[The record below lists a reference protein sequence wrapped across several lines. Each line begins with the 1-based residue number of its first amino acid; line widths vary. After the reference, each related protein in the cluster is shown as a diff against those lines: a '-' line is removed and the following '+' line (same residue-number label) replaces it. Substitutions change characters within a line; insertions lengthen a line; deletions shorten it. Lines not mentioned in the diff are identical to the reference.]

1 MNENIKNA
9 ISKFDSKNVL
19 GSVELFS
26 KQCELAWNAGNENKK
41 QNGVKNILVCGM
53 GGSALGAYI
62 LQSLNIFTAP
72 INMSHDYTIPA
83 WVGSGTLVL
92 AMSYSGGTEETL
104 SATQKAI
111 DAGAEVVVITVGG
124 ELKNI
129 AEKNNLELHLIDVSA
144 NPCGQPRFG
153 VGSMMMEILKVCI
166 DHGVCNLKKE
176 EVGNAL
182 EELTNYN
189 PHPASPEGRGGTQLE
204 KVWAEAEKLK
214 DRMPVLVYAE
224 HLTNL
229 GRFTRNQ
236 IHETAKELA
245 IFHEIPE
252 LNHHLMEGL
261 TYPDT
266 NKDKLYFVFFE
277 SNLYSAKIM
286 KRIAVTKDVLD
297 KQGIQYMS
305 IGMDGATPLSQA
317 LIGMLHAM
325 YIAYSLSL
333 IHEKDPSDIPWV
345 NYFKEQLNK

>member
-1 MNENIKNA
+1 MNENIQSA
-9 ISKFDSKNVL
+9 IKKFDSKNVL
-19 GSVELFS
+19 GSVELFP
-26 KQCELAWNAGNENKK
+26 KQCELAWNAGSENKK
-41 QNGVKNILVCGM
+41 QHEVKNILVCGM

-62 LQSLNIFTAP
+62 LQSLNIFTVP
-72 INMSHDYTIPA
+72 INMSHDYNIPA
-83 WVGSGTLVL
+83 WVGEGTLVL

-129 AEKNNLELHLIDVSA
+129 AEKNNLEIHLIDVSA

-166 DHGVCNLKKE
+166 DHNICNLKKE
-176 EVGNAL
+176 EVESAL
-182 EELTNYN
+182 TELSNYKIN
-189 PHPASPEGRGGTQLE
+189 FES
-204 KVWAEAEKLK
+204 VWAEAEKLK
-214 DRMPVLVYAE
+214 NKMPVLIFSE

-245 IFHEIPE
+245 LFHEIPE

-266 NKDKLYFVFFE
+266 NIEKLYFVFFE
-277 SNLYSAKIM
+277 SSLYSAKIM
-286 KRIAVTKDVLD
+286 KRIAVTKDVLG

-305 IGMDGATPLSQA
+305 VKMEGQTPLSQA

-345 NYFKEQLNK
+345 NYFKEQLTK

>member
-1 MNENIKNA
+1 MNENIKSA

-26 KQCELAWNAGNENKK
+26 KQCELAWNSEFNPSSHKATKDAPR
-41 QNGVKNILVCGM
+41 NILVCGM

-62 LQSLNIFTAP
+62 LQSLNIFTVP
-72 INMSHDYTIPA
+72 ITMSHDYNIPA
-83 WVGSGTLVL
+83 WVGEGTLVL

-104 SATQKAI
+104 SASQKAI
-111 DAGAEVVVITVGG
+111 ERNAEVIVITVGG

-129 AEKNNLELHLIDVSA
+129 AEKNNLEVHLIDVSA

-166 DHGVCNLKKE
+166 DHNICNLKKE
-176 EVGNAL
+176 EVVAAL
-182 EELTNYN
+182 AELSNYKIN
-189 PHPASPEGRGGTQLE
+189 FES
-204 KVWAEAEKLK
+204 VWAEAEKLK
-214 DRMPVLVYAE
+214 NKIPVLIFSE

-245 IFHEIPE
+245 LFHEIPE

-261 TYPDT
+261 TFPTT
-266 NKDKLYFVFFE
+266 NKERLYFVFFE
-277 SNLYSAKIM
+277 SNMYSAKIV
-286 KRIAVTKDVLD
+286 KRIAVTKDVLG
-297 KQGIQYMS
+297 KQGIQYMNIQMEGES
-305 IGMDGATPLSQA
+305 PLSQA
-317 LIGMLHAM
+317 LIGMLRSM
-325 YIAYSLSL
+325 YLAYTLAL

-345 NYFKEQLNK
+345 NYFKEQLTK

>member
-26 KQCELAWNAGNENKK
+26 KQCELAWGSAGENKNHK
-41 QNGVKNILVCGM
+41 DVNNILVCGM

-62 LQSLNIFTAP
+62 LQSLNIFTVP
-72 INMSHDYTIPA
+72 ITMSHDYNIPA
-83 WVGSGTLVL
+83 WVGEGTLVI

-104 SATQKAI
+104 SAAHKAI
-111 DAGAEVVVITVGG
+111 EKNAEVVVITVGG

-129 AEKNNLELHLIDVSA
+129 AEKNNLEIHLIDKGA

-166 DHGVCNLKKE
+166 DHNICNLKKE
-176 EVGNAL
+176 EVASAL
-182 EELTNYN
+182 TELSNYKIN
-189 PHPASPEGRGGTQLE
+189 FES
-204 KVWAEAEKLK
+204 VWTEAEKLK
-214 DRMPVLVYAE
+214 NKMPVLIFSE

-245 IFHEIPE
+245 LFHEIPE

-266 NKDKLYFVFFE
+266 NKEKLYFVFFE
-277 SNLYSAKIM
+277 SNMYSAKIV
-286 KRIAVTKDVLD
+286 KRIAVTKDVLG

-305 IGMDGATPLSQA
+305 IEIEGASPLSQA
-317 LIGMLHAM
+317 LIGMLHSM
-325 YIAYSLSL
+325 YLAYSLAL

-345 NYFKEQLNK
+345 NYFKEQLTK

>member
-1 MNENIKNA
+1 MQDIINEKIK
-9 ISKFDSKNVL
+9 KFDSKNVL
-19 GSVELFS
+19 GSVELFA
-26 KQCELAWNAGNENKK
+26 KQCRMAWEAGSENKN
-41 QNGVKNILVCGM
+41 NGEVKNILVCGM

-62 LQSLNIFTAP
+62 LQSLNIFSVP
-72 INMSHDYTIPA
+72 ISMSHDYTIPE
-83 WVGSGTLVL
+83 WVSGGTLVL

-111 DAGAEVVVITVGG
+111 EAGAEVVVITVGG

-129 AEKNNLELHLIDVSA
+129 AEKNNLEIHTIDKSA

-166 DHGVCNLKKE
+166 EKNVCSLKKE
-176 EVGNAL
+176 NVESAL
-182 EELTNYN
+182 AELENYKIDF
-189 PHPASPEGRGGTQLE
+189 E
-204 KVWAEAEKLK
+204 KVWADAEKLK
-214 DRMPVLVYAE
+214 DRMPVLVHAE

-236 IHETAKELA
+236 IHETAKALA
-245 IFHEIPE
+245 LAHEIPE

-261 TYPDT
+261 TFPTT
-266 NKDKLYFVFFE
+266 NKEKLYFIFFE
-277 SNLYSAKIM
+277 SNLYSAKIV

-305 IGMDGATPLSQA
+305 VQMEGQAPLSQA
-317 LIGMLHAM
+317 LIGMLRAM
-325 YIAYSLSL
+325 YLAYSLAL

-345 NYFKEQLNK
+345 NYFKEQLVK

>member
-26 KQCELAWNAGNENKK
+26 KQCELAWGSVSENK
-41 QNGVKNILVCGM
+41 NHSDVKNILVCGM

-62 LQSLNIFTAP
+62 LQSLNIFTVP
-72 INMSHDYTIPA
+72 ITMSHDYNIPA
-83 WVGSGTLVL
+83 WVGEGTLVL

-104 SATQKAI
+104 SASQKAI
-111 DAGAEVVVITVGG
+111 EKNAEVVVITVGG

-129 AEKNNLELHLIDVSA
+129 AGKNNLEIHLIDKSA

-166 DHGVCNLKKE
+166 DHNICNLKKE
-176 EVGNAL
+176 EVGAAL
-182 EELTNYN
+182 TELSNYKIN
-189 PHPASPEGRGGTQLE
+189 FES
-204 KVWAEAEKLK
+204 VWAEAEKLK
-214 DRMPVLVYAE
+214 NKMPVLIFSE

-245 IFHEIPE
+245 LFHEIPE

-261 TYPDT
+261 TFPDT
-266 NKDKLYFVFFE
+266 NKEKLYFVFFE
-277 SNLYSAKIM
+277 SNMYSAKIV
-286 KRIAVTKDVLD
+286 KRIAVTKDVLG

-305 IGMDGATPLSQA
+305 IEMEGESPLSQA
-317 LIGMLHAM
+317 LIGMLHSM
-325 YIAYSLSL
+325 YLAYSLAL

-345 NYFKEQLNK
+345 NYFKEQLTK

>member
-1 MNENIKNA
+1 MNENIKSA
-9 ISKFDSKNVL
+9 IGKFDSKNVL

-26 KQCELAWNAGNENKK
+26 KQCELAWGSASENKNHK
-41 QNGVKNILVCGM
+41 DVKNILVCGM

-62 LQSLNIFTAP
+62 LQSLNIFTVP
-72 INMSHDYTIPA
+72 ITMSHNYNIPA
-83 WVGSGTLVL
+83 WVGEGTLVL

-104 SATQKAI
+104 SASQKAI
-111 DAGAEVVVITVGG
+111 EKNAEVVVITVGG

-129 AEKNNLELHLIDVSA
+129 AEKNNLEIHLIDKSA

-166 DHGVCNLKKE
+166 DHNICNLKKE
-176 EVGNAL
+176 EVGAAL
-182 EELTNYN
+182 AELSNYKIN
-189 PHPASPEGRGGTQLE
+189 FES
-204 KVWAEAEKLK
+204 VWAEAEKLK
-214 DRMPVLVYAE
+214 NKMPVLIFSE

-245 IFHEIPE
+245 LFHEIPE

-266 NKDKLYFVFFE
+266 NKEKLYFVFFE
-277 SNLYSAKIM
+277 SNMYSTKIV
-286 KRIAVTKDVLD
+286 KRIAVTKDVLG

-305 IGMDGATPLSQA
+305 IEMEGGSPLSQA
-317 LIGMLHAM
+317 LIGMLRSM
-325 YIAYSLSL
+325 YLAYSLAL